1 MPAVSENTVR
11 ASLER
16 LAGDCLQC
24 YQCGQCTAACPSGW
38 DFDEGPRRVVRLVL
52 AGDAA
57 ELMDNED
64 VWRCNECGNCTA
76 ACPMEVDTRAVMTT
90 VRELQREHGGASCP
104 ERRAVDVAHRQ
115 LGRRARIDNIA
126 FGAAMVSRGAV
137 PRDLVGSA
145 VQGAT
150 SARSLL
156 ARVRAQVVEM
166 TGADRRWPQLTQE
179 DGRPAGVAGPA
190 GLTTDEQT
198 EAQPFFAGCALPQDL
213 EAYRL
218 THKVAADLGLA
229 LAEQA
234 SAGCCGHP
242 ARGTRPATYKADGAA
257 LTVCPA
263 CDAGLREV
271 GQQTRPLWDALTE
284 KARRDGASLAAA
296 APALVP
302 YVGCLGERGAALT
315 ALADAAEL
323 AGVEVRRSY
332 PSLHASCC
340 GALGGMFRG
349 QTTGTRRL
357 LDFAAAAQAPIVT
370 TCLLCRDNLR
380 SGARLSRLPVSVYYW
395 PEFFSAAKP
404 AAPSPSPDPRKAR
417 PAGAASVA
425 AGPVTAVATSAPVSK
440 DDTHE

>member
-1 MPAVSENTVR
+1 VSEDVR
-11 ASLER
+11 SAVER
-16 LAGDCLQC
+16 LAADCLQC

-52 AGDAA
+52 AGDADDLLA
-57 ELMDNED
+57 NED

-76 ACPMEVDTRAVMTT
+76 ACPMEVDTRAVMTA

-104 ERRAVDVAHRQ
+104 ERRSVEVAHRQ
-115 LGRRARIDNIA
+115 LGRRPRIDNIA
-126 FGAAMVSRGAV
+126 FGAAMVSRGSL
-137 PRDLVGSA
+137 PKDLVGSA
-145 VQGAT
+145 VQGTA

-156 ARVRAQVVEM
+156 ARVRTQVVEM
-166 TGADRRWPQLTQE
+166 TGADRRWPALAQMGAAQ

-190 GLTTDEQT
+190 ATSCEQRDGRQADAQQT
-198 EAQPFFAGCALPQDL
+198 EAQPFFAGCALPQDM

-218 THKVAADLGLA
+218 TREVAAGLGLA

-242 ARGTRPATYKADGAA
+242 ARGTRPTTYRADGPA

-271 GQQTRPLWDALTE
+271 GQQTRSLWDALTE
-284 KARRDGASLAAA
+284 KARRDGAALTAA
-296 APALVP
+296 APAFVP
-302 YVGCLGERGAALT
+302 YVGCLGERDAALA
-315 ALADAAEL
+315 ALADAAGL
-323 AGVEVRRSY
+323 AGAEMRRSY

-349 QTTGTRRL
+349 ETTGTRRL
-357 LDFAAAAQAPIVT
+357 LDFAAAELAPVVT

-380 SGARLSRLPVSVYYW
+380 SGARLRKLPVSVYYW
-395 PEFFSAAKP
+395 PEFFSAAGP
-404 AAPSPSPDPRKAR
+404 AESAAMTVSAT
-417 PAGAASVA
+417 PASA
-425 AGPVTAVATSAPVSK
+425 AGPRPATSTPVSK
-440 DDTHE
+440 DAL

>member
-1 MPAVSENTVR
+1 MR
-11 ASLER
+11 SLVKR

-38 DFDEGPRRVVRLVL
+38 DLDEGPRRVVRLVL

-57 ELMDNED
+57 ALMGNQD
-64 VWRCNECGNCTA
+64 VWRCNECGDCTA
-76 ACPMEVDTRAVMTT
+76 ACPMEVDTRAVMTA
-90 VRELQREHGGASCP
+90 VRELQRKHGGASCP
-104 ERRAVDVAHRQ
+104 ERRSVQVAHRQ
-115 LGRRARIDNIA
+115 LGRRPRIDNIA

-145 VQGAT
+145 VQGAA

-156 ARVRAQVVEM
+156 AKARTQVVQA
-166 TGADRRWPQLTQE
+166 TGADRRWPSLAQE
-179 DGRPAGVAGPA
+179 TGRPAGVAGPA
-190 GLTTDEQT
+190 ARDTGGPAEARQAD
-198 EAQPFFAGCALPQDL
+198 AQPFFAGCALPQDL

-218 THKVAADLGLA
+218 TREVAAGLGMA
-229 LAEQA
+229 LAETP

-242 ARGTRPATYKADGAA
+242 ARGTRPATYRAEGPA

-296 APALVP
+296 APAFVP
-302 YVGCLGERGAALT
+302 YVGCLGERDAALA
-315 ALADAAEL
+315 ALADAAKL
-323 AGVEVRRSY
+323 AGVRMHRSY

-357 LDFAAAAQAPIVT
+357 LDFAAAAHAPVVT

-380 SGARLSRLPVSVYYW
+380 SGARMGRTPVTVSYW
-395 PEFFSAAKP
+395 PEFFSAPP
-404 AAPSPSPDPRKAR
+404 A
-417 PAGAASVA
+417 PAQ
-425 AGPVTAVATSAPVSK
+425 K
-440 DDTHE
+440 DEP

>member
-1 MPAVSENTVR
+1 MAAVSDVR

-52 AGDAA
+52 AGDMND
-57 ELMDNED
+57 LMDNQD

-76 ACPMEVDTRAVMTT
+76 ACPMEVDTRAVMTA
-90 VRELQREHGGASCP
+90 VRELQREYGGAICP
-104 ERRAVDVAHRQ
+104 ERRSVEVAHRQ
-115 LGRRARIDNIA
+115 LGRRPRIDNIA
-126 FGAAMVSRGAV
+126 FGAAMVGRGSL
-137 PRDLVGSA
+137 PKDLVGSA
-145 VQGAT
+145 VQGAA

-156 ARVRAQVVEM
+156 ARLRTQVVEM
-166 TGADRRWPQLTQE
+166 TGADRHWPGLA
-179 DGRPAGVAGPA
+179 PADSTAPSAVGDAA
-190 GLTTDEQT
+190 LRAEA
-198 EAQPFFAGCALPQDL
+198 EAQPFFAGCALPQDM

-218 THKVAADLGLA
+218 TREVAADLGLA
-229 LAEQA
+229 LAEQT

-242 ARGTRPATYKADGAA
+242 ARGTRPTTYRADGPA

-271 GQQTRPLWDALTE
+271 GQETRSLWNALTE
-284 KARRDGASLAAA
+284 KAHRDGAALAAA
-296 APALVP
+296 TPAFVP
-302 YVGCLGERGAALT
+302 YVGCLGERDAALA

-323 AGVEVRRSY
+323 AGAEMRRSY

-349 QTTGTRRL
+349 ETTGTRRL
-357 LDFAAAAQAPIVT
+357 LDFAAAEQAPVVT

-380 SGARLSRLPVSVYYW
+380 SGTRLRKLPVSVYYW
-395 PEFFSAAKP
+395 PEFFSAGP
-404 AAPSPSPDPRKAR
+404 AASDT
-417 PAGAASVA
+417 GAASAAPASA
-425 AGPVTAVATSAPVSK
+425 AGSAPATSATSAPVSK
-440 DDTHE
+440 DDPHE